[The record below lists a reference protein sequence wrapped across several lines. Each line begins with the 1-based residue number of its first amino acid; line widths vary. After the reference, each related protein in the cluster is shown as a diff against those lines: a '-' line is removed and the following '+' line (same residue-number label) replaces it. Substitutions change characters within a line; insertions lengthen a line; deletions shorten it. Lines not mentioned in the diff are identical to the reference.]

1 MTSAALLLVLVALTT
16 TTTTNAFEHEPIRT
30 ETEKKKQNSVD
41 SNDASDVVS
50 ANSVKIEVG
59 ESVAS
64 APSNSQTHESNREQS
79 QSSQP
84 QRATTNRVEST
95 VLEHSVDSGKTFR
108 TLATLKS
115 ANDVAW
121 SSSDAFDIAT
131 LRAAA
136 NRSELYVV
144 RLAGRQVNGA
154 GVRICE
160 WWHDVRRATVTVH
173 VDGASGVA
181 YHVDAHVARA
191 GTDVPLSC
199 ADAALLPAASAARQ
213 PAVRV
218 DFGRTERAPKV
229 AEFRRAVAKQR
240 AESQDNRPWYIKY
253 WYYIVPAVVLFLI
266 SSATGGG
273 GAAAAGEQQQQQSS
287 HQ

>member
-1 MTSAALLLVLVALTT
+1 MVASFIMMMMMMSSL
-16 TTTTNAFEHEPIRT
+16 AFEHQPT
-30 ETEKKKQNSVD
+30 ANTNTKKKT
-41 SNDASDVVS
+41 NDENIVDVVGENVVVIDGG
-50 ANSVKIEVG
+50 ANDEAATRRQAETSNQNQQQNTNTKARE
-59 ESVAS
+59 AS
-64 APSNSQTHESNREQS
+64 PKAANRLDE
-79 QSSQP
+79 
-84 QRATTNRVEST
+84 TI
-95 VLEHSVDSGKTFR
+95 LEHSCDSGKTFR
-108 TLATLKS
+108 TLATLKT
-115 ANDVAW
+115 AHDVAW
-121 SSSDAFDIAT
+121 SSSDAIDIAT

-144 RLAGRQVNGA
+144 RLAGRPVNGA

-160 WWHDVRRATVTVH
+160 WWHDVRRAVLTVH
-173 VDGASGVA
+173 ADGASGA
-181 YHVDAHVARA
+181 AFHVDAHVARPV
-191 GTDVPLSC
+191 TEVPLSC

-218 DFGRTERAPKV
+218 DFGRAERAPKV

-240 AESQDNRPWYIKY
+240 AEAQDNRPWYIKY

-273 GAAAAGEQQQQQSS
+273 AAASAGGEQAAAAPA